1 MKKQPTKLPRGR
13 PPKSDDERADERLG
27 IRLMAGDKAA
37 WQEAAGRAEMPLSA
51 WIRDRLDKAAKREA
65 SKG

>member
-1 MKKQPTKLPRGR
+1 MEAHPTKLPRGR
-13 PPKSDDERADERLG
+13 PPKPDDERADERLG

-37 WQEAAGRAEMPLSA
+37 WQEAAERAKLPLSA

-65 SKG
+65 LKG